1 MRRFL
6 LLLAVFAAAT
16 VLAGSAMAAGIA
28 LKISGPGAVNDS
40 TIKAGEKVSFDLY
53 FENDTV
59 FTLIN
64 VGFKITSPDIAAVT
78 HVADSGKG
86 RNVMGDVKAY
96 NGFQDNSIFDM
107 GGLHVVE
114 TDWDGKLPELI
125 GFGALCV
132 QNTYQPHPMQKNI
145 SMDMIF
151 KTPGTVVVDSAFF
164 PPRGVWMFAAPK
176 VSPTWPG
183 PYKFTVV
190 E

>member
-6 LLLAVFAAAT
+6 LLIT
-16 VLAGSAMAAGIA
+16 VLTVTALVSGSVMASGIA

-64 VGFKITSPDIAAVT
+64 VGFKITSPDIATVT

-86 RNVMGDVKAY
+86 KSTLGDVKAY
-96 NGFQDNSIFDM
+96 NGFEDASIFDM

-114 TDWDGKLPELI
+114 TDWDGKLPEVV
-125 GFGALCV
+125 GFGGLCV
-132 QNTYQPHPMQKNI
+132 QKSYEPHKLQRNI

-151 KTPGTVVVDSAFF
+151 DQPGTVVVDSSFF
-164 PPRGVWMFAAPK
+164 PPRGTWMFAPPK
-176 VSPTWPG
+176 HSPTWVG
-183 PYKFTVV
+183 PYKFTVIK
-190 E
+190 